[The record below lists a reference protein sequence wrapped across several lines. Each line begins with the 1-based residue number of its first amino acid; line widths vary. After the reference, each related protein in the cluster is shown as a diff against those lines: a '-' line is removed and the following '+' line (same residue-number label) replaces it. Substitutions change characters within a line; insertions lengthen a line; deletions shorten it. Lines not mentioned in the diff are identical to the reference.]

1 MEIINSLIFIALMLF
16 SVITISTILALILH
30 PFYVATSVVNL
41 TLTLA
46 GASLCIPILG
56 TLLPHEFAHFHFHNA
71 ISIEFAFLIMFAW
84 FNFIASIY
92 IAFLIQD
99 SMGLYYLE
107 LFSKKEILPYHFKQE
122 ELNSY
127 QANEL
132 QQEKCAICYESF
144 SNLNSEII
152 IPSNMVKETIPV
164 NFTATEKMNIL
175 SRSKICGGCLKKLQP
190 KKNPKCPWT
199 RKEITGVHKFTK
211 IGTYTG
217 EYKK

>member
-1 MEIINSLIFIALMLF
+1 MEIVNSLIFIALMLF

-56 TLLPHEFAHFHFHNA
+56 TLLPNEFAHFHLINA
-71 ISIEFAFLIMFAW
+71 ISNEFAFLIMFAW

-92 IAFLIQD
+92 ISFLIKN
-99 SMGLYYLE
+99 SMDLYYLE
-107 LFSKKEILPYHFKQE
+107 LFSKKEIFPYYFKQE
-122 ELNSY
+122 KLNSD
-127 QANEL
+127 QVNKL

-152 IPSNMVKETIPV
+152 IPSNIVKEIIPV
-164 NFTATEKMNIL
+164 NFTAIDKMSIL
-175 SRSKICGGCLKKLQP
+175 SRSKTCNDCLKKLQP
-190 KKNPKCPWT
+190 KGNPKCPWT
-199 RKEITGVHKFTK
+199 SKEITGVHKFTK
-211 IGTYTG
+211 TGTYKG